1 MGNNFIGVDT
11 ESVRFVAGAELGL
24 FFLFFIIGLSS
35 KIILLFLTVLL
46 CGLVFVTF
54 LGVVHVC
61 RDVDADCGLD
71 FGLLGNVGRTGL
83 RGDIKSSLNVEI

>member
-1 MGNNFIGVDT
+1 MGNNLIGVDT
-11 ESVRFVAGAELGL
+11 ESIRFVAGAELGL
-24 FFLFFIIGLSS
+24 FFLFFTIGLSS
-35 KIILLFLTVLL
+35 NTILLFLTALL

-71 FGLLGNVGRTGL
+71 FGLLGNVGRVGL
-83 RGDIKSSLNVEI
+83 LGDIKSSLNVDM